1 MDTVLIR
8 DHHPGY
14 ISWEA
19 YLANR
24 ERLAAHCTHDGA
36 RPEREGRALCQGI
49 VRCGSCGRG
58 MSTTYPAGKPAY
70 DCSRTRS
77 DHTKTPGCRSV
88 LAAMVDEVVVR
99 RLLQVVAPEEITLA
113 LAAADEVADRHAR
126 SRRALELRVER
137 ARSDAARAER
147 AFHCCDPENRLVA
160 RSLEQ
165 RWEAQLKELA
175 EAERALA
182 CDTRKSPMPPRAEIE
197 ALARDLPRL
206 WAAPTT
212 SAKDRKRLVRS
223 LVADVTLMSEPAG
236 PRLGI
241 GIRWRS
247 GAAEEVA
254 TVRWKSAAQSRRTPA
269 GVVERVARLAPE
281 RTDAEIADALN
292 AEGRTTGTGRPFD
305 GAAVRWVRFAHGI
318 RSRPL
323 LAPGELTVKQVAT
336 HLGVSPNVVYYWIGH
351 GQLEARRGPAGRW
364 CILFSPE
371 IERGCRERIASSSH
385 LPAPAQIVLQET

>member
-1 MDTVLIR
+1 M
-8 DHHPGY
+8 
-14 ISWEA
+14 

-24 ERLAAHCTHDGA
+24 ERVAAHCTHHGA

-49 VRCGSCGRG
+49 VRCGACGRG
-58 MSTTYPAGKPAY
+58 MTTTYPAGKPAY

-88 LAAMVDEVVVR
+88 LAAVVDAVVVP
-99 RLLQVVAPEEITLA
+99 RLLQVVAPEEIALA

-126 SRRALELRVER
+126 SRRALALRVER
-137 ARSDAARAER
+137 ARYDAARAER
-147 AFHCCDPENRLVA
+147 AFHQCDPDHRLVA

-165 RWEAQLKELA
+165 RWETQLKELV
-175 EAERALA
+175 EAERELVS
-182 CDTRKSPMPPRAEIE
+182 DTRKSPMPPREEIE

-223 LVADVTLMSEPAG
+223 LVADVTLRSEPASA
-236 PRLGI
+236 RLRI

-247 GAAEEVA
+247 GAVEEVV
-254 TVRWKSAAQSRRTPA
+254 THRWKSAVESRRTSA
-269 GVVERVARLAPE
+269 DVVALVARLAPE
-281 RTDAEIADALN
+281 RSDAEIADILN

-305 GAAVRWVRFAHGI
+305 VEAVRWVRFAHRI

-323 LAPGELTVKQVAT
+323 LAPGERTVDQVAA
-336 HLGVSPNVVYYWIGH
+336 HLGISAGAVYYWIDH
-351 GQLEARRGPAGRW
+351 GQLDARRGPAGRL
-364 CILFSPE
+364 CVPFSPE
-371 IERGCRERIASSSH
+371 VDRACRQRMANSRH
-385 LPAPAQIVLQET
+385 LPTRTQDTLQEV